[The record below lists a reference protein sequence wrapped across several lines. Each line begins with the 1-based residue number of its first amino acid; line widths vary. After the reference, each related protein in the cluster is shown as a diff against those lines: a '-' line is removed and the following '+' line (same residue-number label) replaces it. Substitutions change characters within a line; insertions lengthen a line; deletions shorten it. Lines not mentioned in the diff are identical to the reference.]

1 METARGAAQAER
13 AANQVA
19 CLRFLADADE
29 ARTVGVLSEA
39 TGLSRPTVHA
49 VLDDLV
55 DAGLVEPT
63 TPATAGPGRPA
74 RAFRFAREAGLVA
87 AVDLGPRGARAI
99 ICDLSGHRVA
109 YAELPTTTPA
119 DLSLIPRALQA
130 AASSTEAAGAVRPGS
145 GPANAAPARADG
157 ERGAPSVAPDSAG
170 AEHSAPDGTA
180 TTTARSAL
188 GGVGVGGAGSAV
200 GGVGVGG
207 AGSAVGGVGVGGAG
221 SALGG
226 VGVGGAGSALGGV
239 GVGGAGSAVGGVGG
253 GAERL
258 VRGDASASAA
268 VDLGRLRAV
277 GVGLPGVVEGDGRL
291 RASLAMP
298 GLVGLPVG
306 ELLEKELGVPVV
318 VDNDIKLAALAEQR
332 GGAGLGYSDVVYL
345 QIGHRLSVSIVL
357 NGVIR
362 QGRHRLA
369 GELGAQRGMRWTR
382 NAQRGQL
389 VWSARPTGA
398 EVLTAAAAGDPGAQA
413 ELEDFCTQ
421 IASRIATVL
430 LVVDPEVVVVRG
442 GPAADSSAL
451 LRPLAAAVENE
462 LVFPERPPFVAAA
475 LGREAVV
482 LGAVGNAFDRFS
494 PAIYGIQD
502 FPSPW
507 SNIIHEVE
515 RTTH

>member
-29 ARTVGVLSEA
+29 ARTVGVISER

-49 VLDDLV
+49 VLEDLL
-55 DAGLVEPT
+55 DAGLVDPT
-63 TPATAGPGRPA
+63 SPATSGPGRPA
-74 RAFRFAREAGLVA
+74 RAFRFARETGLVA
-87 AVDLGPRGARAI
+87 GVDLGPRGARAI
-99 ICDLSGHRVA
+99 ICDLAGHRVA
-109 YAELPTTTPA
+109 YAELPPTGKA
-119 DLSLIPRALQA
+119 DLSLIPQALEAAAAAPAPEA
-130 AASSTEAAGAVRPGS
+130 AASHGPGGLTSRPSSTS
-145 GPANAAPARADG
+145 
-157 ERGAPSVAPDSAG
+157 
-170 AEHSAPDGTA
+170 
-180 TTTARSAL
+180 L
-188 GGVGVGGAGSAV
+188 
-200 GGVGVGG
+200 
-207 AGSAVGGVGVGGAG
+207 
-221 SALGG
+221 
-226 VGVGGAGSALGGV
+226 
-239 GVGGAGSAVGGVGG
+239 
-253 GAERL
+253 
-258 VRGDASASAA
+258 
-268 VDLGRLRAV
+268 DLGRVRAV
-277 GVGLPGVVEGDGRL
+277 GVGLPGVVEADGRL

-306 ELLEKELGVPVV
+306 ELLAKELGRPVV

-332 GGAGLGYSDVVYL
+332 GGAGRGYSDVVYL

-389 VWSARPTGA
+389 VWSTRPTGA
-398 EVLTAAAAGDPGAQA
+398 EVLTAAAAGNTDAQA
-413 ELEDFCTQ
+413 ELDEFCQQ
-421 IASRIATVL
+421 IAPRIATVL
-430 LVVDPEVVVVRG
+430 LTVDPEVVVVRG

-462 LVFPERPPFVAAA
+462 LVFPERPPFVASA

-494 PAIYGIQD
+494 SAIYGIQD
-502 FPSPW
+502 YPSPW
-507 SNIIHEVE
+507 SHI
-515 RTTH
+515 THS